1 MSLKEYDIITKLG
14 AGSFGVVYKA
24 KLKRTNEIFVIKEI

>member
-1 MSLKEYDIITKLG
+1 MSLKEYDIINKLG

-24 KLKRTNEIFVIKEI
+24 KLKRTN